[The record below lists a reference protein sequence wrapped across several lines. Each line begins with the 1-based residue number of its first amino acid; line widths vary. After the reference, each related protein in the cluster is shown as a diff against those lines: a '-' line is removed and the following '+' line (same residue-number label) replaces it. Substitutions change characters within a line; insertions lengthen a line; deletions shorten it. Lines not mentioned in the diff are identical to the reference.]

1 LGRGRGG
8 EKGSG
13 REKRE
18 GERGEGG
25 RTFDA
30 DAEVAV
36 FVVAGFCEVVSL
48 KRRVGVGREGSY
60 HLR

>member
-1 LGRGRGG
+1 MFGTG
-8 EKGSG
+8 KG
-13 REKRE
+13 
-18 GERGEGG
+18 RGEGEWKGKEG

-48 KRRVGVGREGSY
+48 KRRVEVGREGSY